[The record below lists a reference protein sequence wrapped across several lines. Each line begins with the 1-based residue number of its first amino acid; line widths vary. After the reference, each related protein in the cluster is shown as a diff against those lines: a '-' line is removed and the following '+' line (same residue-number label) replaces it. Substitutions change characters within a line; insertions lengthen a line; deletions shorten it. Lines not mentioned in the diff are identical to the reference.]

1 MFSSA
6 LPKYLKMYHNASSF
20 FACITSYLT
29 LKIPVEVTVSLNT
42 LRRNRTINTYKYFDQ
57 MLKEHPVPWS
67 QPINQLLTAHTVT
80 QITGKTVDWLHYQV
94 SSDPCLKF

>member
-1 MFSSA
+1 
-6 LPKYLKMYHNASSF
+6 
-20 FACITSYLT
+20 
-29 LKIPVEVTVSLNT
+29 
-42 LRRNRTINTYKYFDQ
+42 